1 MPDDVGVARMIDEAE
16 DAEDRGPDL
25 VEAGVSPRPRPIF
38 APSPR
43 KLHLRHLMRVARQVL
58 QKGYFVLTFTI
69 ND

>member
-1 MPDDVGVARMIDEAE
+1 MPNDVGIARVIDEAE
-16 DAEDRGPDL
+16 DTKDRGSDL

-58 QKGYFVLTFTI
+58 QKGYFVVT
-69 ND
+69 NDW